1 VSACSLEVRQEAWI
15 LRLWRLRQRWLGI
28 DANPEARAFAGSLR
42 GLVVLHAA
50 FIAALAISLQVSLPA
65 LALVCLT
72 LFAAAAFPHR
82 RLTILLISSLV
93 FLLLRPFR
101 TQEFTQLLSELSANT
116 GIALTLPPMALQIAG
131 VLAFLLFA
139 RAAMAGQR
147 RGGALW
153 SKRPVLV
160 HLSTFLAS
168 LGIAANLEPGQFV
181 HTAVWTFLA
190 VWASCFW
197 FLAYAAVDQKAK
209 MALPDTIRALYMRPS
224 WGGDVAPIGKG
235 LSFLSRFEAHDAEAL
250 AVTRLKALKLAVWT
264 AILSWAY
271 QALAAVLHGTLG
283 VPKLGAMI
291 LSSDH
296 AASLPLTLR
305 WAGLFANYAL
315 DLLIIAAWGH
325 AVVAIVRMMGYAI
338 PRNTVNP
345 MASRSIAE
353 FWNRYYYYFKELLV
367 DFFFYPAFLRF
378 FKNSPR
384 LRIAFA
390 TFCAAGIGNFIYH
403 LIFVSH
409 VFANGSPTL
418 ELDRL
423 VTLAFYVCMLSA
435 GLIVSQ
441 LWGRKTSPADGVWR
455 HDVLPRVQVILFFCF
470 LKIFDS
476 VWLEGDLSDRF
487 TFLLGLF
494 GA

>member
-1 VSACSLEVRQEAWI
+1 VSAYSLEVTPEGWI
-15 LRLWRLRQRWLGI
+15 ARLLRLRQSWLAI
-28 DANPEARAFAGSLR
+28 DANPQARAFIGTGR
-42 GLVVLHAA
+42 GLVLLHAA

-65 LALVCLT
+65 LALVSLT
-72 LFAAAAFPHR
+72 LCAAAAFPHR
-82 RLTILLISSLV
+82 RLAVLLVSSLV
-93 FLLLRPFR
+93 FLMLRPFR
-101 TQEFTQLLSELSANT
+101 TQEFTQLLAELAARP
-116 GIALTLPPMALQIAG
+116 GVDLALPPMALQFAG

-139 RAAMAGQR
+139 RAAMAGLR
-147 RGGALW
+147 HGGALW
-153 SKRPVLV
+153 QKRPVLV
-160 HLSTFLAS
+160 QLTGFMACLA
-168 LGIAANLEPGQFV
+168 IAAHLEPGHLV
-181 HTAVWTFLA
+181 HTALWTLVA

-209 MALPDTIRALYMRPS
+209 LAQSDTVRALYMRPV

-235 LSFLSRFEAHDAEAL
+235 LSFLSRFEARDQEAL
-250 AVTRLKALKLAVWT
+250 AATRLKALKLAVWT
-264 AILSWAY
+264 AILSWTY
-271 QALAAVLHGTLG
+271 QVLAAVLHGALG
-283 VPKLGAMI
+283 VPRLGAMI
-291 LSSDH
+291 LGPDY

-353 FWNRYYYYFKELLV
+353 FWNRYYYYFKEVLV
-367 DFFFYPAFLRF
+367 DFFFYPAFVRF
-378 FKNSPR
+378 FKSSPR

-390 TFCAAGIGNFIYH
+390 TFCAAGIGNFLYH
-403 LIFVSH
+403 LIFASH
-409 VFANGSPTL
+409 VFAKGSPAL
-418 ELDRL
+418 ELDRF

-435 GLIVSQ
+435 GLIASQ
-441 LWGRKTSPADGVWR
+441 IWGRKSSPADGVWR
-455 HDVLPRVQVILFFCF
+455 HDIRPRMQVILFFCF

-487 TFLLGLF
+487 TFLFGLF